1 MNKKKA
7 DFVNNYFGS
16 IYLTIIALLQGAA
29 IILLVPYLIN
39 YFTSSQIHITNIYTV
54 PLFLTLLI
62 IFTVWHHYVN
72 GILFLRWFPN
82 IIDALIPFAV
92 SISEFFLI
100 SFLEY
105 KDQPASMNT
114 HAWIKSFTFFLSMGS
129 VAYFA
134 AAIRHDPELFI
145 NFMDKEISILHGK
158 LIRRFY
164 IRAGISMILQG
175 LFSIFI
181 VIVHRDWLLW
191 FSLIF
196 FALHVVASEYIH
208 IRQILPIFK
217 KGLSE
222 YQPEGK

>member
-1 MNKKKA
+1 MNKRKA

-16 IYLTIIALLQGAA
+16 IYLTIIALLQGVA
-29 IILLVPYLIN
+29 IYQLMPYMIS
-39 YFTSSQIHITNIYTV
+39 YFTSSEIHYSNIYTV

-100 SFLEY
+100 SFLAY
-105 KDQPASMNT
+105 KDQPATMNT
-114 HAWIKSFTFFLSMGS
+114 HAWTQSFTFFLFTGS

-145 NFMDKEISILHGK
+145 NFMDKETSLIHGK
-158 LIRRFY
+158 LVRRFY
-164 IRAGISMILQG
+164 ILGGISMLLQG

-181 VIVHRDWLLW
+181 LVVHKDRLLW
-191 FSLIF
+191 LSLLLFIM
-196 FALHVVASEYIH
+196 HVGLLEYLH
-208 IRQILPIFK
+208 IRQLLPVFK
-217 KGLSE
+217 KGLSGS
-222 YQPEGK
+222 QPEEK